1 MAVVS
6 FAAAM
11 SSDVRDETL
20 NDRAQRLLRILVES
34 YIRDGQPV
42 GSRSLSRDS
51 GLNLSSATVRN
62 VMADL
67 EELGFVASPH
77 TSAGRVPTDKG
88 YRFFV
93 DTLLRV
99 QPLDPDSVTEFR
111 RQLDSGL
118 DAKALVATASQLLSS
133 VTQLAGVVTLPSAQQ
148 ASITHIEFVPLSEN
162 RVLAVLVLNNS
173 EVQNRIIQLERGF
186 QPEELRRAANFLNQ
200 HFVGRSP
207 GEVRQEI
214 LRQMRE
220 ARETMNQIML
230 DAITM
235 AQQVFNMGDAA
246 PERRDYVIAGET
258 NLMGVG
264 ELSSV
269 EKLKRLFEAFNERR
283 DFLHLLDHS
292 LKAQGVQIFIGH
304 ASGSQILDD
313 CSLVTA
319 PYSLGDQVVG
329 VLGVI
334 GPMRMAYERVIP
346 IVDVTAKL
354 LGAAL
359 NSRRTPSGIS

>member
-1 MAVVS
+1 MAPE
-6 FAAAM
+6 
-11 SSDVRDETL
+11 VRDDSL
-20 NDRAQRLLRILVES
+20 NERAQRLLRLLVES
-34 YIRDGQPV
+34 YIRDGLPV

-51 GLNLSSATVRN
+51 GLNLSSATIRN

-99 QPLDPDSVTEFR
+99 QPLDNDSVSEFR
-111 RQLDSGL
+111 RQLDSGH
-118 DAKALVATASQLLSS
+118 DSKALVATASQLLSS
-133 VTQLAGVVTLPSAQQ
+133 VTQLAGVVTLPSSEQ
-148 ASITHIEFVPLSEN
+148 AAITHIEFVPLSEN

-173 EVQNRIIQLERGF
+173 EVQNRIIQLERRF
-186 QPEELRRAANFLNQ
+186 QAEELRRAANFLNQ
-200 HFVGRSP
+200 HFTGRSAS
-207 GEVRQEI
+207 EVRQEI

-220 ARETMNQIML
+220 TRENMNQIML

-235 AQQVFNMGDAA
+235 AQQVFNVADPAQHDKM
-246 PERRDYVIAGET
+246 DYVIAGET

-264 ELSSV
+264 QLSSV
-269 EKLKRLFEAFNERR
+269 EKLKRLFEAFAERR

-304 ASGSQILDD
+304 ESGYQILDD

-359 NSRRTPSGIS
+359 NSRRSPSGIG

>member
-1 MAVVS
+1 
-6 FAAAM
+6 M
-11 SSDVRDETL
+11 SWRTL
-20 NDRAQRLLRILVES
+20 RRWALSPPRIP
-34 YIRDGQPV
+34 QP
-42 GSRSLSRDS
+42 
-51 GLNLSSATVRN
+51 
-62 VMADL
+62 
-67 EELGFVASPH
+67 
-77 TSAGRVPTDKG
+77 GRVPTDKG

-99 QPLDPDSVTEFR
+99 QPLDQNSVTEFR
-111 RQLDSGL
+111 RQLDGGH

-133 VTQLAGVVTLPSAQQ
+133 VTQLAGVVTIPSAQQ
-148 ASITHIEFVPLSEN
+148 ASITQIEFVGLSEN

-173 EVQNRIIQLERGF
+173 EVQNRIIQLERNF
-186 QPEELRRAANFLNQ
+186 QPEELRRAANFLNT

-207 GEVRQEI
+207 ERSAPGNSAAD
-214 LRQMRE
+214 
-220 ARETMNQIML
+220 AR
-230 DAITM
+230 DARTHESDH
-235 AQQVFNMGDAA
+235 ARRHHRGAA
-246 PERRDYVIAGET
+246 AVQCRRTGPEKMEYVIAGET

-269 EKLKRLFEAFNERR
+269 EKLKRLFEAFNERN

-304 ASGSQILDD
+304 ASGYQILDD

-359 NSRRTPSGIS
+359 NSRRSAHRNRLICDP